1 MSENTK
7 STQAPEESMTAFS
20 VKNAL
25 CFFVLITLLSVAG
38 EKIGTHSFPVG
49 PGKIVLIPM
58 VFTMILSLIFTP
70 DVFGRVV
77 PAFKKICGE
86 KEVKYAE
93 NSMMLVLLLL
103 GVKMGTAAG
112 PNLPKLIAAGPA
124 LILQEFGNLGTM
136 LIGMPF
142 ALLLGMRRE
151 AVGATVSICREPTL
165 GLISEIYGINSPED
179 ELYPVLS
186 DDGKKVYFSSKGLYG
201 MGGYDLFVSE
211 WDDERQEWGVA
222 ENLGFPYSSPYDDL
236 LFCNTPDG
244 NFSLFASNRAC
255 SADSLVIYLLKFD
268 PNPVKTAVESVEQAR
283 AIASLRVRP
292 SLNLDIDESEFS
304 HTMYGDDSFAQ
315 YFALVGRYSAVKD
328 SIR

>member
-1 MSENTK
+1 MSENNK
-7 STQAPEESMTAFS
+7 VTQAAEESMTAFS

-70 DVFGRVV
+70 DVLGRAV

-103 GVKMGTAAG
+103 GVKMGTSAG

-136 LIGMPF
+136 LIGLPF

-165 GLISEIYGINSPED
+165 GLISEIYGINSPEGLGVMGTYMVGNLFGAIFFSVLGSFSVLTGLDPRALAMACGMGSGSMMTAASQSLLASVPAMKD
-179 ELYPVLS
+179 EISAFAATSNIMTNVT
-186 DDGKKVYFSSKGLYG
+186 GLY
-201 MGGYDLFVSE
+201 MDYL
-211 WDDERQEWGVA
+211 VA
-222 ENLGFPYSSPYDDL
+222 LPCANFLYNLL
-236 LFCNTPDG
+236 
-244 NFSLFASNRAC
+244 A
-255 SADSLVIYLLKFD
+255 
-268 PNPVKTAVESVEQAR
+268 
-283 AIASLRVRP
+283 
-292 SLNLDIDESEFS
+292 
-304 HTMYGDDSFAQ
+304 
-315 YFALVGRYSAVKD
+315 GRREKKNG
-328 SIR
+328 

>member
-151 AVGATVSICREPTL
+151 AVGATVSICREQTL
-165 GLISEIYGINSPED
+165 GLISEIYGINSPEG
-179 ELYPVLS
+179 LGVMGTYMVGNLFGAIFFSVLGSFSVLS
-186 DDGKKVYFSSKGLYG
+186 GLDPRALAMACGMGSGSMMTAASQSLMATVPELKDEISAFAATSNIMTNVTGLY
-201 MGGYDLFVSE
+201 MDFLIALPCANFLYKLFV
-211 WDDERQEWGVA
+211 
-222 ENLGFPYSSPYDDL
+222 
-236 LFCNTPDG
+236 
-244 NFSLFASNRAC
+244 
-255 SADSLVIYLLKFD
+255 
-268 PNPVKTAVESVEQAR
+268 
-283 AIASLRVRP
+283 
-292 SLNLDIDESEFS
+292 
-304 HTMYGDDSFAQ
+304 
-315 YFALVGRYSAVKD
+315 GRREKKNG
-328 SIR
+328 